1 MKKLLI
7 LTLLSAMLLVAC
19 NAQQPPADT
28 TQTTETESAAV
39 TEPESTL
46 RTVEDM
52 TQIEGVTAVTKLD
65 QYCTNTELAY
75 RVDFEVDGLKRY
87 FEIALPAD
95 YAQKDYPCVLYFP
108 DIGYEVD
115 YLVNNFAKKD
125 VIVMRLFNRGSK
137 GNEGEKDFCGKDFK
151 DAEAML
157 YICTACPFLSDH
169 CIITAGAVTGA
180 TFALKLAAT
189 YPEIIKGCAVVDVI
203 CDMQALVDFRGEQ
216 IKEMYLYYVGCTE
229 EQLPDEL
236 AKRSPKYFYETIKA
250 PVLLFCYTDTP
261 VVPNEQSEELKTLL
275 DGNGCDTELE
285 YLSPV
290 NSDFNGTAFM
300 KLIPWIKNIADNRK

>member
-1 MKKLLI
+1 MKRFLI
-7 LTLLSAMLLVAC
+7 LSLLLAMLLVAC
-19 NAQQPPADT
+19 NVQQPPVDS
-28 TQTTETESAAV
+28 TQTTDTEPSAT

-46 RTVEDM
+46 HTVEDM
-52 TQIEGVTAVTKLD
+52 TQIENVIAVTKLTE
-65 QYCTNTELAY
+65 YCTASELAY

-95 YAQKDYPCVLYFP
+95 YAQKAYPCVLYFP

-115 YLVNNFAKKD
+115 YLVDNFARKD

-137 GNEGEKDFCGKDFK
+137 ENEGEKDFCGKDFM

-157 YICTACPFLSDH
+157 SICTACPFLSDH
-169 CIITAGAVTGA
+169 CIITAGAVTGT

-189 YPEIIKGCAVVDVI
+189 YPEVIKGCAVVDAI

-216 IKEMYLYYVGCTE
+216 IKEMYLYYIGCTE

-261 VVPNEQSEELKTLL
+261 SIPNEQSVELKTLL

-285 YLSPV
+285 YLSPI

-300 KLIPWIKNIADNRK
+300 KLIPWIKEISENLQ